1 MITSL
6 IAAKGSAGE
15 IALALVL
22 LFVGIALIV
31 KGGDFFVDAASWI
44 AEVSGLPPLLIGATI
59 VSVATT
65 LPELIV
71 SILATARGSVEIA
84 VGNAVGSVVA
94 NLGLI
99 MAISLFFM
107 PGKVKR
113 KDYLFKSSVL
123 VFSVLN
129 LLLIGFFGGMS
140 GGEHVLNIGLG
151 MLVLELF
158 FLFMGENVYTAVKHM
173 KGATV
178 TNGLTAD
185 SSGENVAIEA
195 IPASEAEEENAPV
208 RKDRKTILINVLKF
222 IGGAAGIVGG
232 ADLLVRN
239 GEKLATVAGV
249 PEGIIAVTL
258 VAIGTSLPELVTTIT
273 AIIKKKS
280 SISVGNIIGA
290 NIFDMTLILPICAM
304 VSGGSLIV
312 PRQSILLDM
321 PFCLGL
327 SLIAVVP
334 MLLTKRFR
342 RWQGIALAVTYAGYL
357 TLRILFT

>member
-1 MITSL
+1 MVPSL
-6 IAAKGSAGE
+6 IAAKGSAGD
-15 IALALVL
+15 IVLALVL
-22 LFVGIALIV
+22 LLVGIALIV

-99 MAISLFFM
+99 MAISLLFM

-113 KDYLFKSSVL
+113 KDYIFKSSVL
-123 VFSVLN
+123 IFSVLN
-129 LLLIGFFGGMS
+129 LLLIGWFGGME
-140 GGEHVLNIGLG
+140 GGNHVLNTGLG
-151 MLVLELF
+151 ILVLELF
-158 FLFMGENVYTAVKHM
+158 FLFLGENVYTAVKHM
-173 KGATV
+173 KSAPV
-178 TNGLTAD
+178 ANGLTAD
-185 SSGENVAIEA
+185 SSGENVTIKVEDDAEH
-195 IPASEAEEENAPV
+195 AEEKEPAK
-208 RKDRKTILINVLKF
+208 KDRKTILINILKF

-239 GEKLATVAGV
+239 GEKLALFAGV

-290 NIFDMTLILPICAM
+290 NILDMTLILPICAM
-304 VSGGSLIV
+304 VSGGALIV
-312 PRQSILLDM
+312 PRQAILLDM

-327 SLIAVVP
+327 SLIGVLP
-334 MLLTKRFR
+334 MLITKRFR
-342 RWQGIALAVTYAGYL
+342 RWQGAALFAMYVVYL